1 MYPTCFIHW
10 NASLIILVALII
22 YYNFP
27 PFSSVQFSVHR
38 HNLLCSVLCRSQS
51 SVGPHVLSLQPL
63 WVEFPPRKKILRS
76 VRGGRGEECHR
87 CSGLGSAV
95 PHTTFLIYL
104 LAVVSLHCRRWALS
118 CCSERGLLFLV
129 LCGLLIAVA
138 ALVRLTGSRCAGFS
152 ICCSWALE
160 CWLSCCGARV

>member
-1 MYPTCFIHW
+1 MRGGGG
-10 NASLIILVALII
+10 
-22 YYNFP
+22 
-27 PFSSVQFSVHR
+27 PFSSVFTGIISCVQFCADPSPLSGR
-38 HNLLCSVLCRSQS
+38 MSSACSLSELS
-51 SVGPHVLSLQPL
+51 S
-63 WVEFPPRKKILRS
+63 PPRKKILRS

-118 CCSERGLLFLV
+118 CCGERGLLFLV